1 MRVSRRSLDSFA
13 NRTSLIIGAY
23 VWIAGTIA
31 ALILHPPFI
40 IASLLGI
47 LLISTTMILLVGH
60 VTARLQ
66 TTNAHVSR
74 VLYRLGLGKINSDY
88 EQVEEIMEAN
98 LPKRRRG
105 SAHHVILRF
114 GREVCTTDNPSC
126 KACPLLTY
134 CSYSRSGALG

>member
-23 VWIAGTIA
+23 LWIAGTIA

-47 LLISTTMILLVGH
+47 LLISTVMILLVGR
-60 VTARLQ
+60 VTAKLQ
-66 TTNAHVSR
+66 TTGAHVSR
-74 VLYRLGLGKINSDY
+74 VLYRLGLGRISSDY
-88 EQVEEIMEAN
+88 EQLEETMEAN
-98 LPKRRRG
+98 LPKRRRR

-114 GREVCTTDNPSC
+114 GREVCTADNPLC
-126 KACPLLTY
+126 EGCPLPRY
-134 CSYSRSGALG
+134 CSYSRSRALG